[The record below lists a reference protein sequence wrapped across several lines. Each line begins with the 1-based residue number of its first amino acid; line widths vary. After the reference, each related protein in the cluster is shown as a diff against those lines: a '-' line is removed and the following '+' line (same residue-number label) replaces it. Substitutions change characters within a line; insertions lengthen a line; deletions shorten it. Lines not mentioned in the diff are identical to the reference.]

1 MMLAIILEGCTH
13 KAVEIGRMG
22 LALLEDASSSTTVG
36 LWDNLSYILNV
47 GVYFQVVGGCG
58 SNPAG
63 QDFAPGSHI
72 T

>member
-1 MMLAIILEGCTH
+1 
-13 KAVEIGRMG
+13 MG

-36 LWDNLSYILNV
+36 LWDNLNYILSV
-47 GVYFQVVGGCG
+47 WIYFQVVGGCG

-63 QDFAPGSHI
+63 QDFAPGSPI